1 VSHGIRV
8 DTPAS
13 LRKGDEASAAKQRL
27 REVAPDVLVVAA
39 YGLILPQDV
48 LEIPA
53 GLRPQWSPRLT
64 AINIHAS
71 LLPRWR
77 GAAPIARAIEAGD
90 TTTGITIMQMDAGL
104 DTGPMLLKEA
114 VPIDANVT
122 TAELTGTLGAVG
134 ARLIVAA
141 LSNVDT
147 LVASPQ
153 PEAGVTYASKID
165 KAEAWLDWTLAADV
179 LARKVRAFD
188 PFPVA
193 STLLRDTPVKL
204 WRASAEPGRGASA
217 PGTVVAADQRGVTI
231 ACGDGALRVVEL
243 QRAGGKRLGAR
254 EFLAGFP
261 IHPGDRCGSPRP
273 A

>member
-1 VSHGIRV
+1 
-8 DTPAS
+8 
-13 LRKGDEASAAKQRL
+13 
-27 REVAPDVLVVAA
+27 
-39 YGLILPQDV
+39 
-48 LEIPA
+48 
-53 GLRPQWSPRLT
+53 
-64 AINIHAS
+64 
-71 LLPRWR
+71 
-77 GAAPIARAIEAGD
+77 
-90 TTTGITIMQMDAGL
+90 MQMDAGL

-193 STLLRDTPVKL
+193 STLLRDTLVKL
-204 WRASAEPGRGASA
+204 WRASAEPGRDASA
-217 PGTVVAADQRGVTI
+217 PGTVIAADERGVTI

-273 A
+273 V